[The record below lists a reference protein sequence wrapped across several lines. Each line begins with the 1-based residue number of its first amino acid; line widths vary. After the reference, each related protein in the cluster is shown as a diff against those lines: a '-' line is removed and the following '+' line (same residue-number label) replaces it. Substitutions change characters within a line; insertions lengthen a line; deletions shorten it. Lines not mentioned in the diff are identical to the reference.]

1 MKRLSLC
8 VLTLTLGGCHLFRSR
23 PQAPLAPPE
32 VANSIQFPSWSKD
45 GSTTVEGHQLK
56 ALQIALEDFLPPGT
70 SPPKDADAMTR
81 CLYTLDTYDAWLVR
95 GERTTFVHFT
105 PNEAE
110 RCGLKPEVMDPGASY
125 AISDDGV
132 ILKRD

>member
-1 MKRLSLC
+1 MKRLTLC
-8 VLTLTLGGCHLFRSR
+8 VLALTMGGCQLSRAR

-32 VANSIQFPSWSKD
+32 VADSIQFPSWTKD
-45 GSTTVEGHQLK
+45 ASIIVEGHQLK
-56 ALQIALEDFLPPGT
+56 ALHIALEDYLHPGT
-70 SPPKDADAMTR
+70 PPPKDADAMTR
-81 CLYTLDTYDAWLVR
+81 CLLAPDTYDAWLVR
-95 GERTTFVHFT
+95 GERMTFVHFT